1 MVWPEAIEMAVAAIQ
16 SADYLT
22 PQQRRDIFY
31 DNAARFLRLEPA
43 PPVAPE
49 GAMETLPRE

>member
-1 MVWPEAIEMAVAAIQ
+1 MAAIQ

-22 PQQRRDIFY
+22 PRQRRDIFH
-31 DNAARFLRLEPA
+31 DNAARFLRLMPVT
-43 PPVAPE
+43 PVAPE